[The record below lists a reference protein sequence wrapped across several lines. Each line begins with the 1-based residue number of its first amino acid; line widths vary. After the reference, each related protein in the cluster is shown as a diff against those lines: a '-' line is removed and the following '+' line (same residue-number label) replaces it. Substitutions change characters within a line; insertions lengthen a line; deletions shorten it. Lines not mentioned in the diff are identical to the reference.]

1 MRRQFNLR
9 LPSGCLEL
17 GKKTLIMGIL
27 NVTPDS
33 FFDGGCYEKR
43 DLAFKRGMQLE
54 DEGADFIDVGGESTR
69 PARKQVL
76 SVEEETKRVVP
87 IIECLAKRLTI
98 PISVDTYK
106 FSVARQAID
115 AGAEIINDISGLNF
129 DSRMAELVFRS
140 GVAIVLMH
148 SRGRPEKLHGLTP
161 LKYPMQ
167 SVIHGLGQS
176 VKKALQAG
184 IHRNQ
189 LIIDPGLGFGKET
202 RDNLILLKKLHLMKS
217 FHLPCLIGPS
227 RKSYIG
233 QVLNFPVKERLIG
246 TLASIAVSVTKEVH
260 VVRVHD
266 VKEAK
271 QVVKLCDAIFNV
283 KG

>member
-33 FFDGGCYEKR
+33 FFDGGCYDRTE
-43 DLAFKRGMQLE
+43 LAFKRGIQLE

-69 PARKQVL
+69 PSRKHVL
-76 SVEEETKRVVP
+76 SAEDEIKRIVP
-87 IIECLAKRLTI
+87 VIERLAKRLSI

-106 FSVARQAID
+106 STVARQAIN

-129 DSRMAELVFRS
+129 DSRMAELVVKS
-140 GVAIVLMH
+140 GVALVLMH
-148 SRGRPEKLHGLTP
+148 SRGSPEKLHNLTP
-161 LKYPMQ
+161 LKYPLE
-167 SVIHGLGQS
+167 SVIYNLGQS
-176 VKKALQAG
+176 MKKALQAG
-184 IHRNQ
+184 IERDQ
-189 LIIDPGLGFGKET
+189 LILDPGLGFGKET
-202 RDNLILLKKLHLMKS
+202 EDNLSLLKKLDMMKQ
-217 FHLPCLIGPS
+217 FNLPYLIGPS
-227 RKSYIG
+227 RKSFIG
-233 QVLNFPVKERLIG
+233 QVLGLPVKERLIG
-246 TLASIAVSVTKEVH
+246 TLASIAVAVTKEVH

-266 VKEAK
+266 VKETK
-271 QVVKLCDAIFNV
+271 QVVKLCDAILNA